1 MDGVVIRPGGEDD
14 FDGWFDLFESVAAE
28 DRWIGRELPLDR
40 AEFRARFRS
49 DFVEGTMPA
58 VALLAVA
65 GRRIVGML
73 DLRTRGGL
81 ADIGMAV
88 AANWRCRG
96 VGTDLMA
103 AAVDWAHSHD
113 VYKITLQLWPH
124 NHAARA
130 LYEKFGFVQEG
141 YLRRQYRRR
150 SGELWDAVIMGLV
163 LDETSPGSTIPAG

>member
-14 FDGWFDLFESVAAE
+14 FDGWFELFESVAAE
-28 DRWIGRELPLDR
+28 GRWIGRELPLDR
-40 AEFRARFRS
+40 GELRDRFRS

-58 VALLAVA
+58 VALLAEA

-88 AANWRCRG
+88 AADGRGHG
-96 VGTDLMA
+96 VGTALMA
-103 AAVDWAHSHD
+103 AAIDWAASHD
-113 VYKITLQLWPH
+113 VHKITLQLWPH

-150 SGELWDAVIMGLV
+150 SGELWDAVMMGLV
-163 LDETSPGSTIPAG
+163 LDETSPGSSVAAG